1 MGEINPWN
9 YCFFWVG
16 KQQRGR
22 EQTNREQGWWRKEQI
37 NIFKGYKEQKK
48 SRTKY
53 FMMDEQ
59 CWNSFN
65 IPIRYWVVA
74 KAKHQQNI
82 SPLELNFNKILS
94 YFFYNMIE
102 WNTSSRRQRT
112 CSMGFVKH
120 SGRGPPSRQ
129 IQFSISIL
137 VTSSKPRGTVACMEK
152 YLQWFTNA
160 S

>member
-1 MGEINPWN
+1 MKNLVKNRGAYYTWARIIHGEIRYPSDTGLWL
-9 YCFFWVG
+9 
-16 KQQRGR
+16 KPS
-22 EQTNREQGWWRKEQI
+22 I
-37 NIFKGYKEQKK
+37 NKTFHL
-48 SRTKY
+48 SN
-53 FMMDEQ
+53 M
-59 CWNSFN
+59 
-65 IPIRYWVVA
+65 
-74 KAKHQQNI
+74 
-82 SPLELNFNKILS
+82 ELNFNKILS

>member
-1 MGEINPWN
+1 MFSEVTRNIKNLGQNIS
-9 YCFFWVG
+9 
-16 KQQRGR
+16 
-22 EQTNREQGWWRKEQI
+22 WWMNK
-37 NIFKGYKEQKK
+37 
-48 SRTKY
+48 
-53 FMMDEQ
+53 
-59 CWNSFN
+59 CWNSFI

-82 SPLELNFNKILS
+82 SPFQYGIKFQQILS

-129 IQFSISIL
+129 ILFSISIL

-160 S
+160 SYIQHCEMLQKIGQSTLNISLMNHG

>member
-1 MGEINPWN
+1 MKL
-9 YCFFWVG
+9 FFFSG
-16 KQQRGR
+16 RQTHQRGR
-22 EQTNREQGWWRKEQI
+22 EQTNRGQGWWRKEQI
-37 NIFKGYKEQKK
+37 NIFKGYKEHQK

-59 CWNSFN
+59 CWNSFI

-82 SPLELNFNKILS
+82 SPFQYGIKFQQILS

-129 IQFSISIL
+129 ILFSISIL